1 MLVTIPMVVAILA
14 LLFSAY
20 SIYRVGLIEVGLVS
34 EVEQVGLGL
43 RDHVDAELEPLIKK
57 VNKAFGLRG
66 EQGAAAKKLKTAEK
80 YLVQDV
86 LDAENPMVMAALEAV
101 SPRTKEYL
109 EENPELVM
117 QLLPRLKALQSID
130 GFNPLDIFSPGS
142 STTSK
147 KHPFGNREE

>member
-1 MLVTIPMVVAILA
+1 MLVTIPMIIAVLA
-14 LLFSAY
+14 LIFSIY
-20 SIYRVGLIEVGLVS
+20 GIYRVGLIEEGLVS

-43 RDHVDAELEPLIKK
+43 RDHVNAELEPLIKK

-86 LDAENPMVMAALEAV
+86 LDAKNPVLMAALEAV

-117 QLLPRLKALQSID
+117 QLLPRLEALQSID
-130 GFNPLDIFSPGS
+130 GFSPLDLFNPGD
-142 STTSK
+142 STKQT
-147 KHPFGNREE
+147 KHPFGSREE